1 MYLDEFENRMMRPT
15 IFDMVKGDVNGDGI
29 ADLVFLTGI
38 KKPSSPFV
46 TNITL
51 VINDGV
57 TGMQT
62 SIPLKENAGY
72 NPTLYLE
79 DFTGNRVN
87 NILISIATGGSGG
100 IMYYYIYSFN
110 QNIIRLM
117 FDSNA
122 YNEQYQYG
130 VNYEDNDK
138 VEVASYYNK
147 ADYIIDIS
155 MKGTD
160 YLNEIYY
167 ENGILKSPIEGFVD
181 PLGGLYPIDFS
192 ADKVY
197 SLLAI
202 QKISGRYHADSLGF
216 IQNVLKWKENK
227 FILENQLVGIMS
239 Y

>member
-1 MYLDEFENRMMRPT
+1 MYLDEYENMMQRPT

-38 KKPSSPFV
+38 KNSSSPFV
-46 TNITL
+46 ANITL

-57 TGMQT
+57 TGIQT
-62 SIPLKENAGY
+62 NIPLKENAGY

-79 DFTGNRVN
+79 DFTGNSVN

-110 QNIIRLM
+110 HNVIRLM
-117 FDSNA
+117 FDFNI
-122 YNEQYQYG
+122 YNEQYQYS

-138 VEVASYYNK
+138 VHVTSYYNK

-160 YLNEIYY
+160 YLNEIYH
-167 ENGILKSPIEGFVD
+167 ENGILKNPIEGFVD
-181 PLGGLYPIDFS
+181 PLGGLYPIDFNS
-192 ADKVY
+192 DKVY

-227 FILENQLVGIMS
+227 FVLDNQLVGIMS